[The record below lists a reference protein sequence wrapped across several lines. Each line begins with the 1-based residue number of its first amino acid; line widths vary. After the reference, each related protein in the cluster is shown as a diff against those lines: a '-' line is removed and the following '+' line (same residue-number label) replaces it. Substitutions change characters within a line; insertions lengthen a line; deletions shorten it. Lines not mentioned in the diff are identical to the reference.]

1 MQTIL
6 VLGSNSF
13 TGSHL
18 VHICLKKGYKVIG
31 ISRSQEYPSIML
43 PYLYDEK
50 NIDDNF
56 LFFQLDINT
65 DQEEVLNITDKYE
78 PSVFANFSAQGEVR
92 NSWLYPDQWY
102 QTNTLSVVNL
112 TEKLRIR
119 EYIKKYVACS
129 TPEVYGATTNNMEEN
144 HCYYP
149 STPYGASKLAGDL
162 HLFTLFKRYNFP
174 VVFTRSANVFGI
186 HQQLYRIIPRT
197 IIYLLKGEKI
207 QLHGGGKAERSFIHI
222 RDVAEAT
229 LAISEKGTNGEIY
242 HISPK
247 NEDISILSLVQMVC
261 KKMGYKFEDSVELID
276 QNFGQDSK
284 YSISSEK
291 IRSELKWV
299 PQVSLEKGIDEMID
313 WIKGNWN
320 EISKMP
326 HDYIHQK

>member
-18 VHICLKKGYKVIG
+18 VHLCLRKGYKVIG

-43 PYLYDEK
+43 PYLYDKK
-50 NIDDNF
+50 NIDDDF

-65 DQEEVLNITDKYE
+65 DQEEILNITDKYE

-112 TEKLRIR
+112 TEKLRTR
-119 EYIKKYVACS
+119 EYIKKYIACS
-129 TPEVYGATTNNMEEN
+129 TPEVYGATTNNMGEN

-207 QLHGGGKAERSFIHI
+207 QLHGGGKTERSFIHI

-229 LAISEKGTNGEIY
+229 LLISEKGMNGEIY

-261 KKMGYKFEDSVELID
+261 SKMGYKFEDSVELID

-299 PQVSLEKGIDEMID
+299 PQVSLEKGIDEMIE

-320 EISKMP
+320 EITKMP
-326 HDYIHQK
+326 HDYIHKK